1 MSTTSDRPH
10 LALAKCDNAGAF
22 CCETNSLYHR
32 IYRVSHGCPRDHP
45 PVAAWCTGP
54 GGPQSPGP
62 ISRQQRSQEGVWS
75 RSNCL
80 RCARTR

>member
-22 CCETNSLYHR
+22 CCETNSLYNR

-62 ISRQQRSQEGVWS
+62 LILWPFQQHRQLGLAAIR
-75 RSNCL
+75 R
-80 RCARTR
+80 A